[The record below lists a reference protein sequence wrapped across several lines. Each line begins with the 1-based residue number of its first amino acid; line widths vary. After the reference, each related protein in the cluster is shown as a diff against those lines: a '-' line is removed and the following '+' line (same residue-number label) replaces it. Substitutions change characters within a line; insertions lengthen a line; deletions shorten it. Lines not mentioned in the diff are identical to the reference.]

1 MQSIETLDAR
11 GRWRARLADRD
22 LPELCGPSG
31 LWAACREAARA
42 GDDAFLDT
50 LDVAAIG
57 TLFDDELPAFP
68 GVRPSVRLRGLVAAA
83 RLATDRVRA
92 RVADQALRDR
102 WVAHATDALAALRAP
117 GAAAWTAP
125 VLPSDAGAA
134 HDGPDTVD
142 AVLLRLQQ
150 LAPDA
155 AFAVLWDLLA
165 DVTAAAPSGPSAS
178 VHVPLA
184 RAAGR
189 GLGVLVVREVETVPA
204 ATPAGI
210 AFDAARAPFLRWD
223 AAFQRAT
230 EAAWWASGRPDR
242 ALRWSLVWEADGRP
256 VEVVEGPSIGLGL
269 AVAIGVLLHPHAWT
283 DLSATAVTGRLDEAG
298 EVGSLLP
305 AEDTVT
311 EAYRDKLL
319 AVAAAGR
326 RLVLPEQDRA
336 AVAAAAD
343 RAEVRL
349 ELVGVEHLDELRAE
363 QPTVLGE
370 EPVCPYKGLEPFG
383 RDDAAWF
390 HGRERQLAELAGLL
404 ATNRLVGVLGAS
416 GAGKSSMTRAGLL
429 PALADGVVAGS
440 QRWPQV
446 VCTPGDDPWASLL
459 DALGDAGSARG
470 VADGS
475 PDPAE
480 RGPELLDA
488 LRRRGPQAPPLLLV
502 IDQFEELFTLAPEQ
516 APSLLAALAEA
527 ARTVPNVRIVPVIR
541 ADFYGEVSADATFAR
556 LLSEHHVLVGPM
568 TPQEL
573 RRVVTAPADA
583 AGLVL
588 ERALVRAVLDDVA
601 SQPTA
606 LPHLSTALRETW
618 ARRQGRTLTLA
629 GYQEA
634 GGVQNAIARLADRLY
649 TEAAEADQPRLRR
662 LISQLV
668 DLGEERPVRR
678 RVEPA
683 DLAADPEDRRVLE
696 ALTAARLVTV
706 SDGGVELTHDAVL
719 SFWPRLG
726 TWLEESRQQ
735 LLAQRRLDHAARE
748 WAAEGRNHD
757 GLLRGDRLAAL
768 AGGLPADEPAPGTL
782 AREYLDASVAA
793 EQAGR
798 EAVEHTNRRLRR
810 RLAATSVALVL
821 ALVGAGAFAWQRQ
834 RATEHEQAATV
845 AEAAR
850 AQVEQAVLAQS
861 TLQSDSRARTALLS
875 LAALANGPNF
885 EAVVGLGS
893 ALSTFDRPIE
903 TYTVHSDD
911 VETAVVGA
919 DGTLIASGSWDGSV
933 RLSDARTAATR
944 LTLTDGATT
953 ARSVALS
960 PSADHLAAVFYCDDP
975 AEAPCERRVLAWDAQ
990 SGTPVLDV
998 DTGTVNVAVAFVG
1011 DEQLAVIDA
1020 GAVTVYRLDGS
1031 VVRTVGAAELG
1042 LGELTSLAAH
1052 RNGLVAVGDGDGQ
1065 VRWFPAAPQEAPDA
1079 PRTGETG
1086 AAVTALAFSSGG
1098 AVLAV
1103 GDAEGAISLLDA
1115 TTGEV
1120 RGPDPAPFKPEEVP
1134 PPALESG
1141 QAVRTLAFAPDD
1153 GRLAAGGGSFDKR
1166 VGGDN
1171 DVRVWSL
1178 PDQRALRRL
1187 VGGTSPVRAVGFR
1200 DDGRVVAVGAERRM
1214 RVFESAAGEQLWQR
1228 TLQPRCAP
1236 TGWLNPS
1243 GACWLTS
1250 VVLVDGG
1257 RMVVTGWDK
1266 TVALLDADGNEL
1278 ARVTDP
1284 GADGETPYWSWSKR
1298 LAVDA
1303 GGTRLAVPTDRGAV
1317 ALWRLDGE
1325 RLTVEAELPAE
1336 LGEDGEPVLIN
1347 AVRFDPAGERLAAAR
1362 ADGSVQVWQLDGA
1375 RSLWVGRH
1383 GDPVWSLDN
1392 YVNQVTWS
1400 PDGTRL
1406 VSGGGDAR
1414 LRVWDAADGTE
1425 LAVSDELPFVLN
1437 VAAWSPDGRTIISG
1451 GADGEVRL
1459 WDADDGGLHLRRKFY
1474 FDTTAI
1480 VTASFNE
1487 SSTLAVL
1494 TDQAKLVRVVDLGS
1508 GRQIAAFPLDTQPTD
1523 AVFTADEQRIIVTDK
1538 DGELTAFSGPATWPD
1553 AACRLAGRNLTT
1565 DEWELYVGPDRA
1577 YVTLCPDL
1585 PSSGG
1590 SAATD
1595 LAPNLVASLE
1605 ARADGA

>member
-1 MQSIETLDAR
+1 
-11 GRWRARLADRD
+11 
-22 LPELCGPSG
+22 
-31 LWAACREAARA
+31 
-42 GDDAFLDT
+42 
-50 LDVAAIG
+50 
-57 TLFDDELPAFP
+57 
-68 GVRPSVRLRGLVAAA
+68 
-83 RLATDRVRA
+83 
-92 RVADQALRDR
+92 
-102 WVAHATDALAALRAP
+102 
-117 GAAAWTAP
+117 
-125 VLPSDAGAA
+125 
-134 HDGPDTVD
+134 
-142 AVLLRLQQ
+142 
-150 LAPDA
+150 
-155 AFAVLWDLLA
+155 
-165 DVTAAAPSGPSAS
+165 
-178 VHVPLA
+178 
-184 RAAGR
+184 
-189 GLGVLVVREVETVPA
+189 
-204 ATPAGI
+204 
-210 AFDAARAPFLRWD
+210 
-223 AAFQRAT
+223 
-230 EAAWWASGRPDR
+230 
-242 ALRWSLVWEADGRP
+242 
-256 VEVVEGPSIGLGL
+256 
-269 AVAIGVLLHPHAWT
+269 
-283 DLSATAVTGRLDEAG
+283 
-298 EVGSLLP
+298 
-305 AEDTVT
+305 
-311 EAYRDKLL
+311 
-319 AVAAAGR
+319 
-326 RLVLPEQDRA
+326 
-336 AVAAAAD
+336 
-343 RAEVRL
+343 
-349 ELVGVEHLDELRAE
+349 
-363 QPTVLGE
+363 
-370 EPVCPYKGLEPFG
+370 
-383 RDDAAWF
+383 
-390 HGRERQLAELAGLL
+390 
-404 ATNRLVGVLGAS
+404 
-416 GAGKSSMTRAGLL
+416 
-429 PALADGVVAGS
+429 
-440 QRWPQV
+440 
-446 VCTPGDDPWASLL
+446 
-459 DALGDAGSARG
+459 
-470 VADGS
+470 
-475 PDPAE
+475 
-480 RGPELLDA
+480 
-488 LRRRGPQAPPLLLV
+488 
-502 IDQFEELFTLAPEQ
+502 
-516 APSLLAALAEA
+516 
-527 ARTVPNVRIVPVIR
+527 
-541 ADFYGEVSADATFAR
+541 
-556 LLSEHHVLVGPM
+556 
-568 TPQEL
+568 
-573 RRVVTAPADA
+573 
-583 AGLVL
+583 
-588 ERALVRAVLDDVA
+588 
-601 SQPTA
+601 
-606 LPHLSTALRETW
+606 
-618 ARRQGRTLTLA
+618 
-629 GYQEA
+629 
-634 GGVQNAIARLADRLY
+634 
-649 TEAAEADQPRLRR
+649 
-662 LISQLV
+662 
-668 DLGEERPVRR
+668 
-678 RVEPA
+678 
-683 DLAADPEDRRVLE
+683 
-696 ALTAARLVTV
+696 
-706 SDGGVELTHDAVL
+706 
-719 SFWPRLG
+719 
-726 TWLEESRQQ
+726 
-735 LLAQRRLDHAARE
+735 
-748 WAAEGRNHD
+748 
-757 GLLRGDRLAAL
+757 
-768 AGGLPADEPAPGTL
+768 
-782 AREYLDASVAA
+782 
-793 EQAGR
+793 
-798 EAVEHTNRRLRR
+798 
-810 RLAATSVALVL
+810 
-821 ALVGAGAFAWQRQ
+821 
-834 RATEHEQAATV
+834 
-845 AEAAR
+845 
-850 AQVEQAVLAQS
+850 QS

-911 VETAVVGA
+911 VETAVVSA

-944 LTLTDGATT
+944 LTLTDGTTT

-975 AEAPCERRVLAWDAQ
+975 AEAPCERRVLVWDAQ
-990 SGTPVLDV
+990 SGTPALEV

-1031 VVRTVGAAELG
+1031 VARTVGAAELG

-1065 VRWFPAAPQEAPDA
+1065 VRWFPAAAAAA

-1103 GDAEGAISLLDA
+1103 GDEEGAISLLDA

-1120 RGPDPAPFKPEEVP
+1120 RGPDPAPFNPEEVP

-1141 QAVRTLAFAPDD
+1141 QAVRTIAFDADD

-1200 DDGRVVAVGAERRM
+1200 DDERVVAVGAERRL

-1228 TLQPRCAP
+1228 TLQPRCAAAW
-1236 TGWLNPS
+1236 WLNPS

-1250 VVLVDGG
+1250 VALVDGG
-1257 RMVVTGWDK
+1257 RMAVTGWDK

-1278 ARVTDP
+1278 VRAADP

-1298 LAVDA
+1298 LAVDP

-1325 RLTVEAELPAE
+1325 RLMADGELPAE
-1336 LGEDGEPVLIN
+1336 VGEDGEPVLIN

-1383 GDPVWSLDN
+1383 GEPVWSLDN

-1406 VSGGGDAR
+1406 VSAGGDAR
-1414 LRVWDAADGTE
+1414 LRVWAAADGTE

-1437 VAAWSPDGRTIISG
+1437 VAAWSPDGGTIISG

-1459 WDADDGGLHLRRKFY
+1459 WDADESGLHLRRKFY

-1480 VTASFNE
+1480 VTASFNG

-1494 TDQAKLVRVVDLGS
+1494 TDQAKLVRVVDLAS